1 MNTKRIGRTLTAS
14 LSGPLVAGG
23 ILLGSLV
30 IGDSATASAQPTSDG
45 QCSSMPMT
53 DGQDASA
60 PNALTRA
67 GQVGAAALPS
77 ASDGSMAVN
86 CQPAS
91 HG

>member
-1 MNTKRIGRTLTAS
+1 MNTSIARRIVTA
-14 LSGPLVAGG
+14 VAATGIFLGG
-23 ILLGSLV
+23 SV
-30 IGDSATASAQPTSDG
+30 IATAIATAQQAPDG
-45 QCSSMPMT
+45 QCAGMT
-53 DGQDASA
+53 MTNGRPAVT

-67 GQVGAAALPS
+67 GQIGAAGAPS